1 MAGAT
6 RREITDMATGTTTRA
21 ALPLEFDAE
30 AAEEKA
36 LVRLRQAATSAPD
49 KLYVLRSGGAV
60 LEALAFGIVAL
71 AVVWG
76 AITMFGGGSGEIL
89 DTPRGAVVAGV
100 VFLALVIGL
109 FIGIAGQLLVAQA
122 AMARNTRLTTA
133 ILAEMNHTL
142 TASIAA
148 GQRPPVVAPA
158 LTEPATDPELVSAP

>member
-1 MAGAT
+1 MAKA
-6 RREITDMATGTTTRA
+6 TTTRA

-36 LVRLRQAATSAPD
+36 LVRLRQAATSTPD

-60 LEALAFGIVAL
+60 LEALAAGIVAL

-89 DTPRGAVVAGV
+89 DTPRGAVVVGV
-100 VFLALVIGL
+100 IFLALVIGL

-148 GQRPPVVAPA
+148 GQRPSLAVPSFV
-158 LTEPATDPELVSAP
+158 EPANDTELVATG